1 MEDNIRTDFEEYK
14 VPGFDEY
21 TVTKQGAIYHNGK
34 MLKPQYT
41 GTKSSCPRI
50 TLYRN
55 GKAIAALSM
64 GRVMALTFLPHE
76 QKKSSDVIGFKDG
89 NPHNWALDNI
99 CWVSRSKA
107 YKLMYNKEARYSEK
121 RLNNLK
127 KALSKPVYSYFY
139 NSNKKI
145 IKSTHNS
152 IREAADAYETSS
164 SSISFALKHPNN
176 KCVGLYWAYCEGD
189 E

>member
-1 MEDNIRTDFEEYK
+1 MEDNIKTDFDEYK
-14 VPGFDEY
+14 VPGFDDY

-34 MLKPQYT
+34 MLKPQYS
-41 GTKSSCPRI
+41 GIKAACPRI
-50 TLYRN
+50 TLYKN
-55 GKAIAALSM
+55 GKAAAVLNM
-64 GRVMALTFLPHE
+64 GRVMALTFIPHE

-107 YKLMYNKEARYSEK
+107 YKLMYDKEARYSEK

-127 KALSKPVYSYFY
+127 KAISRPVYSYIY
-139 NSNKKI
+139 NGNEKI

-152 IREAADAYETSS
+152 IREAATAHETSS

-176 KCVGLYWAYCEGD
+176 KCAGLYWAYYEGD
-189 E
+189 K